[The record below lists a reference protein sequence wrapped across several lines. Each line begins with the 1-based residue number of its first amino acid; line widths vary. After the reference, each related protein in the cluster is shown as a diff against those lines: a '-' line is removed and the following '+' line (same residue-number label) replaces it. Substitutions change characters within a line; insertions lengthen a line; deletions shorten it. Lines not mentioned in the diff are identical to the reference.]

1 MNWITRSALVVTILA
16 SPLLAGEGLFV
27 SSSFDDACAKAKVE
41 GKLVFIDFYTTWCGP
56 CKIMDKT
63 TFTDET
69 VIKWLGEN
77 TIPLKI
83 DAEKE
88 VALAA
93 KYRID
98 SYPSLLFVK
107 PDGEVAGLLSG
118 VHEPEAFLAEANA
131 IKSGK
136 SPMERAKEKL
146 EAKGENDPM
155 ARMDYAESLVRMGKY
170 EEALS
175 EYLWCYDH
183 GSENMIGFIGVKNS
197 FLLSNIARLGK
208 RHPPALDEL
217 RKRRDVAYDRVIN
230 EAPKKASLWS
240 MLGGGNTD
248 FPAMDVAALNEYLGE
263 EDKTLE
269 LYDKLRQEHP
279 DWPAVDMLRRSVF
292 DLLMKKKR
300 YAEIVESTDIEK
312 EIRDRLKRKEEMRMF
327 MPKEQLEEFEAM
339 DRRMIVEEI
348 AKYYE
353 VLMGVEDVIGAA
365 RLADQ
370 ALEIDDS
377 EETYNLLAW
386 HGYLSGKPIP
396 ANVTQAQK
404 AFEMSNESSAAILDT
419 LVRVLDALDKT
430 KEACELLSAKEA
442 KFESERDRALIKS
455 CQQDFGC

>member
-1 MNWITRSALVVTILA
+1 MNWITRSALVVTIFA

-27 SSSFDDACAKAKVE
+27 SSSFDDACAKAKTE
-41 GKLVFIDFYTTWCGP
+41 GKLVFVDFYTTWCAP

-88 VALAA
+88 VALAT

-118 VHEPEAFLAEANA
+118 VHAPEEFLAEANA

-136 SPMERAKEKL
+136 SPIERAKEKL
-146 EAKGENDPM
+146 EAAGENDPM
-155 ARMDYAESLVRMGKY
+155 ARMDYAQSLVRMGKY
-170 EEALS
+170 EEALK

-183 GSENMIGFIGVKNS
+183 GNDNAIGFTGVRNS
-197 FLLSNIARLGK
+197 YLLSDIARLGRK
-208 RHPPALDEL
+208 HPPALEEL
-217 RKRRDVAYDRVIN
+217 RKRRDAAEARVIS
-230 EAPKKASLWS
+230 EAPKKASMWS
-240 MLGGGNTD
+240 MFGEGMRDKPALD
-248 FPAMDVAALNEYLGE
+248 FASLNRELGE
-263 EDKTLE
+263 EERTLE
-269 LYDKLRQEHP
+269 IYDQLRAEHP
-279 DWPAVDMLRRSVF
+279 DWPAVKQLQRSVF
-292 DLLMKKKR
+292 DQLLKNKR
-300 YAEIVESTDIEK
+300 YEEIVASTDIESRIAGRISGM
-312 EIRDRLKRKEEMRMF
+312 EMVSSMIPEEQREEVEAIR
-327 MPKEQLEEFEAM
+327 
-339 DRRMIVEEI
+339 RRMLVEEI

-353 VLMGVEDVIGAA
+353 VLMGVEDLVAAA
-365 RLADQ
+365 RLADK

-377 EETYNLLAW
+377 QETYNLLAW

-430 KEACELLSAKEA
+430 KEACELLGAKEA
-442 KFESERDRALIKS
+442 DFENERDRALIKS

>member
-1 MNWITRSALVVTILA
+1 MNWITRSALVVTIFA

-27 SSSFDDACAKAKVE
+27 SSSFDDACAKAKTE
-41 GKLVFIDFYTTWCGP
+41 GKLVFVDFYTTWCAP

-88 VALAA
+88 VALAT

-118 VHEPEAFLAEANA
+118 VHAPEEFLAEANA

-146 EAKGENDPM
+146 EAAGESDPM
-155 ARMDYAESLVRMGKY
+155 ARMDYAQSLVRMGKY
-170 EEALS
+170 EEALK

-183 GSENMIGFIGVKNS
+183 GNENMVGFHGVRGS
-197 FLLSNIARLGK
+197 FLLSDIARLG
-208 RHPPALDEL
+208 RNYPPALDEL
-217 RKRRDVAYDRVIN
+217 RKRRDMAQDRVVN
-230 EAPKKASLWS
+230 EAPKKPSLWR
-240 MLGGGNTD
+240 MFDVVKTD
-248 FPAMDVAALNEYLGE
+248 YPAMDVAALNEYLGE
-263 EDKTLE
+263 EEKTLE
-269 LYDKLRQEHP
+269 LYDKLRNEHP

-292 DLLMKKKR
+292 DLLLKKKR
-300 YAEIVESTDIEK
+300 YAEIVEFTDIEE
-312 EIRDRLKRKEEMRMF
+312 EIRGRLKRKEEMRMF
-327 MPKEQLEEFEAM
+327 IPKEQLEEFEAM
-339 DRRMIVEEI
+339 DRRMIIEDI

-353 VLMGVEDVIGAA
+353 ILLGVKDTEGAA
-365 RLADQ
+365 RLATQ

-377 EETYNLLAW
+377 QETYNLLAW

-430 KEACELLSAKEA
+430 KEACELLGAKEA
-442 KFESERDRALIKS
+442 AFESERDRALIKS